1 MILPKQSDAVH
12 KAWLY
17 RLLSEI
23 ADDSFLTA
31 NLRFKGGTCASMRG
45 IIDRFSIDLDFDL
58 IDSSSVSEIRERLE
72 KIFKKLD
79 LEIEDQSKKVPQ
91 YFLKYKGVGGR
102 NSLKVDITFPPPKS
116 NEYEPVRFT
125 EIDRIIYCQTIPSM
139 FANKLVTVI
148 ERFEKF
154 RTIAGR
160 DIFDVHT
167 FFMKGF
173 KYKPEIIEE
182 RTGKPV
188 LEFLKILINF
198 IEKKVTQT
206 VIDQDLNTLLS
217 PDQFRGIRKILKS
230 EVLMF
235 LRNETLNS
243 LIDKKLDT
251 NNLPSAEEQLRDI

>member
-1 MILPKQSDAVH
+1 MILPKQTDAVH

-17 RLLSEI
+17 RLLSAV

-58 IDSSSVSEIRERLE
+58 VDSAVMPELRVNLE

-79 LEIEDQSKKVPQ
+79 LEIDDQNKKVPQ
-91 YFLKYKGVGGR
+91 YFLKYESADGGR
-102 NSLKVDITFPPPKS
+102 NTLKLDITFPPPKS

-125 EIDRIIYCQTIPSM
+125 EIDRIINCQTVPSM

-148 ERFEKF
+148 ERFTEF
-154 RTIAGR
+154 GSIAGR
-160 DIFDVHT
+160 DIFDIHT

-173 KYKPEIIEE
+173 RYKSEIVEE
-182 RTGKPV
+182 RTGKTA
-188 LEFLKILINF
+188 LEFLKVLSDF

-206 VIDQDLNTLLS
+206 VIDQDLNTLL
-217 PDQFRGIRKILKS
+217 PLDRFRKIRGVLKR

-235 LRNETLNS
+235 LRDELGG
-243 LIDKKLDT
+243 
-251 NNLPSAEEQLRDI
+251 P

>member
-1 MILPKQSDAVH
+1 MILPKQSDSVH

-17 RLLSEI
+17 RLLSAI
-23 ADDSFLTA
+23 ADDAFLTA
-31 NLRFKGGTCASMRG
+31 NLRFKGGTCASMMG

-58 IDSSSVSEIRERLE
+58 IDSAVVPEMRVCLE

-79 LEIEDQSKKVPQ
+79 LKIEDQSKKVPQ
-91 YFLKYKGVGGR
+91 YFLKYEGAGGGR
-102 NSLKVDITFPPPKS
+102 NTLKLDITFPPPKN

-125 EIDRIIYCQTIPSM
+125 EIDRIIHCQTVSSM

-154 RTIAGR
+154 GSIAGR
-160 DIFDVHT
+160 DIFDIHT

-173 KYKPEIIEE
+173 RYKPEIIEE
-182 RTGKPV
+182 RTGKTAP
-188 LEFLKILINF
+188 EFLKILSDF

-206 VIDQDLNTLLS
+206 VIDQDLNTLL
-217 PDQFRGIRKILKS
+217 PPERFRKIRGVLKN

-235 LRNETLNS
+235 LRDEIS
-243 LIDKKLDT
+243 
-251 NNLPSAEEQLRDI
+251 SQ